1 MTWAFI
7 SDVTEI
13 VLRTTTKK
21 TRYIPYATQT
31 KFAVSSKAFR
41 PGVSGAKRGRPRGI
55 FKMAG
60 SYGVSQ

>member
-21 TRYIPYATQT
+21 NRYIPYTTQT
-31 KFAVSSKAFR
+31 KAFR
-41 PGVSGAKRGRPRGI
+41 SGVSGAKRGRPRGI